1 MTPEELK
8 RHCDEIEDLAISG
21 AQLPQG
27 LPSQDQALFLR
38 FRCLYQYAASHCG
51 MSREQG
57 RAEKQEILA
66 SYFVDCLNAE
76 IYGRAVKLLDEVDA
90 ARAEVLKDAALM
102 QNAKVKKLLDAIGGA
117 A

>member
-8 RHCDEIEDLAISG
+8 RHCDEIEDMAISG

-38 FRCLYQYAASHCG
+38 FRWLYQHARSSG

-76 IYGRAVKLLDEVDA
+76 IYGRTVKMLDEVDA
-90 ARAEVLKDAALM
+90 ARAEVLKDTALM
-102 QNAKVKKLLDAIGGA
+102 QNANVKRLLDAIGGA